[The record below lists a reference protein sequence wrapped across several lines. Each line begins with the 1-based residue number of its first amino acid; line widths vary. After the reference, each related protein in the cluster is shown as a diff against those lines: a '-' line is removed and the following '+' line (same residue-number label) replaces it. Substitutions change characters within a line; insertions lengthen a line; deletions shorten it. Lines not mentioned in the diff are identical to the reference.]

1 MTAGLRSK
9 FSSLYFDY
17 PHYPFVRPP
26 EMDGQALRHQVAI
39 VGGGP
44 VGLACAME
52 LARHGV
58 SAVVI
63 EDDDTVADGSRAVCI
78 ARRSMEILQGL
89 GVAERFLEKGLVW
102 TGGRSFYKDRVV
114 YELEMPHSD
123 DERFHPMTNLQQCY
137 IEKFL
142 IDATE
147 DDGRIDIRWQSR
159 VTGLE
164 QDADGVTLKV
174 ETPEDDYDLRADYV
188 VAADGARSAVRQLLD
203 LQLNGTSYEGRYLI
217 ADIKMASSHPIERR
231 AFFDPHSNPGSTV
244 LMHKQPDD
252 IWRIDYQLQDDDDPE
267 EELRED
273 RIRARIQ
280 AQLDLVGETTPWQLE
295 WYSLYKAHC
304 LALDDYRS
312 GRVFFAGDAAHLV
325 PIFGVRGLNSGFA
338 DANNLGW
345 KLAYVLRGDA
355 GDGLLDSYTPERREA
370 TLDIIREARK
380 STIFMTPPTRGYR
393 LMRDAALSIALSEDF
408 TKGLINPRQS
418 APYDYTDGPLTAFK
432 DRESGFDAGPRAGA
446 PLQNVRL
453 SGFGDNR
460 PRFLLDLLQ
469 AGFNGFYFHGGGDL
483 PQAVKE
489 LFSADLFAPVV
500 VAPHS
505 MEVPGANVVADPD
518 GHLAAVYGA
527 AAGAFYLV
535 RPDGHVAARWTEVV
549 AAEVQQAVRIALG
562 RHGEG

>member
-1 MTAGLRSK
+1 MTTGLRSK

-26 EMDGQALRHQVAI
+26 EMSGQTPRHQVAI

-52 LARHGV
+52 LARHGA

-89 GVAERFLEKGLVW
+89 GVADRFLEKGLVW
-102 TGGRSFYKDRVV
+102 TGGRSFYKDKVV

-142 IDATE
+142 VDAIDGNE
-147 DDGRIDIRWQSR
+147 WIDVRWQSR
-159 VTGLE
+159 ATGLQ
-164 QDADGVTLKV
+164 QDADGVTLTV
-174 ETPEDDYDLRADYV
+174 ETPEGAYDLQTDYV
-188 VAADGARSAVRQLLD
+188 IAADGARSMVRQLLG

-217 ADIKMASSHPIERR
+217 ADIKMASPHPIERR
-231 AFFDPHSNPGSTV
+231 AFFDPRSNPGSTV

-252 IWRIDYQLQDDDDPE
+252 IWRIDYQLHDEDDPD

-280 AQLDLVGETTPWQLE
+280 AQLDLVGEKTPWQLE

-312 GRVFFAGDAAHLV
+312 GRVLFAGDAAHLV

-355 GDGLLDSYTPERREA
+355 GEDLLDSYTPERREA

-380 STIFMTPPTRGYR
+380 STIFMTPPSRGYR

-432 DRESGFDAGPRAGA
+432 ERESGFDAGPRAGA
-446 PLQNVRL
+446 PLRNVRL

-460 PRFLLDLLQ
+460 PRFLLDLLRP
-469 AGFNGFYFHGGGDL
+469 GFNGLYFHGDGDL
-483 PQAVKE
+483 PPTVR
-489 LFSADLFAPVV
+489 DLFAAGLFAPIVV
-500 VAPHS
+500 TQERVDI
-505 MEVPGANVVADPD
+505 EGATVLADSD

-527 AAGAFYLV
+527 GAGSFYLV
-535 RPDGHVAARWTEVV
+535 RPDGHVAARWTDVIATEV
-549 AAEVQQAVRIALG
+549 EQAIRIALG
-562 RHGEG
+562 QPGEA